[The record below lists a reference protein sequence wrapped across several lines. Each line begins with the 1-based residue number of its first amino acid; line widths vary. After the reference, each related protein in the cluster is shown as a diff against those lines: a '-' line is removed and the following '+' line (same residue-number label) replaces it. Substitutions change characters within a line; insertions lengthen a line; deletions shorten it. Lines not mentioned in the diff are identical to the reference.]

1 MTYSSGGLIQASDY
15 NTIAW
20 GTSGG
25 GSYTASPNNLA
36 YVWGTGSGRYG
47 YGQTTTGFSAL
58 SASTTVTATQWT
70 GVFGPVN
77 SAASH
82 QGVSAASLPSSVTA
96 GTTITFLSATAT
108 ALSNI
113 NGGVGS
119 VSGALTDSAA
129 TTYTG
134 AASWATST
142 TATHTVTFSSGD
154 AARYFF
160 NAGGKL
166 KLSFSITAT
175 GSTRN
180 AEWNDTATKC
190 GTVTIGY
197 LNTTQTPGAGAPAPT
212 ILLNANNGGY
222 WNTTTGGVVHFK
234 QFSDTAP
241 YTTDYIQVTGTWSG
255 TVANGGYPV
264 LTLTTLWSNAYSNAF
279 QQNVTQAA
287 ATSLVVSSPPTTY
300 LSNTWG
306 TPTVTGSATSV

>member
-25 GSYTASPNNLA
+25 GTYTASPNNLA
-36 YVWGTGSGRYG
+36 YVWGTGSGRFG
-47 YGQTTTGFSAL
+47 YGQSTSGFTAL
-58 SASTTVTATQWT
+58 SASTTVTAAQWT
-70 GVFGPVN
+70 GVFTPVN

-119 VSGALTDSAA
+119 VSGALSDSAA

-134 AASWATST
+134 PSSWQTST
-142 TATHTVTFSSGD
+142 TVTHTVTFSSGD
-154 AARYFF
+154 TARYFF

-166 KLSFSITAT
+166 KLSFSVPT
-175 GSTRN
+175 GN
-180 AEWNDTATKC
+180 ARANEWNDTATKC
-190 GTVTIGY
+190 GTITIGY
-197 LNTTQTPGAGAPAPT
+197 LNTTQAAGAGAPAPT
-212 ILLNANNGGY
+212 TLLNANNGGY

-241 YTTDYIQVTGTWSG
+241 YTTNYIQVTGTWSG
-255 TVANGGYPV
+255 TASNGGYPV
-264 LTLTTLWSNAYSNAF
+264 LTLTTVFGEAYDNVF
-279 QQNVTQAA
+279 QQDVGVAA
-287 ATSLVVSSPPTTY
+287 SASLVVSSPPTTY

-306 TPTVTGSATSV
+306 TPTVSGSASGS